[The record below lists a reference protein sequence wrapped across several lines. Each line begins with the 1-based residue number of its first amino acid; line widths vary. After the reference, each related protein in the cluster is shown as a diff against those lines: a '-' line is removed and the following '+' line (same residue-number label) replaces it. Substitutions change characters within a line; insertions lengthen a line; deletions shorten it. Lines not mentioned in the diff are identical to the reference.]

1 MFILF
6 YILLIPISIC
16 QFTIYI
22 QHIKT
27 NIYLNIL
34 SQDIPQYIRANN
46 ILEII
51 IQSENPKE
59 INNKIIFK
67 YNLFGPTRESKN
79 ISLIQCTLK
88 NKIPFNI
95 QGPFYLKK
103 NHLEKS
109 FEIKIKDNLLHYT
122 LEMIEDF
129 YLGIFKNI
137 GKNLKKQR
145 KNIFVN
151 LKFSI

>member
-1 MFILF
+1 M
-6 YILLIPISIC
+6 
-16 QFTIYI
+16 
-22 QHIKT
+22 
-27 NIYLNIL
+27 NIF

-59 INNKIIFK
+59 INNEIIFK
-67 YNLFGPTRESKN
+67 CDLFGPTRESKN

-95 QGPFYLKK
+95 QGSFYLKK
-103 NHLEKS
+103 NHFEKS
-109 FEIKIKDNLLHYT
+109 FEIKIKNNLLHYT

-129 YLGIFKNI
+129 YLGIFK
-137 GKNLKKQR
+137 KCWKKS
-145 KNIFVN
+145 KKAKKKYFCEFKIHYLNHIV
-151 LKFSI
+151 L

>member
-6 YILLIPISIC
+6 YIVLIPISIC

-59 INNKIIFK
+59 I
-67 YNLFGPTRESKN
+67 
-79 ISLIQCTLK
+79 
-88 NKIPFNI
+88 FNI

-103 NHLEKS
+103 NHFEKS

-129 YLGIFKNI
+129 YLGILKN
-137 GKNLKKQR
+137 
-145 KNIFVN
+145 V
-151 LKFSI
+151 